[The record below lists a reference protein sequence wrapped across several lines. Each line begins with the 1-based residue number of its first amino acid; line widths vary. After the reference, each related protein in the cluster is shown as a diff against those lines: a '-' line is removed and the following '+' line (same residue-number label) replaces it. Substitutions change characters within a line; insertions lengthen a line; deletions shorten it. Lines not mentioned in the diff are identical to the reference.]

1 MQKSMRIF
9 KQQIQ
14 DKHKTKK
21 GSKECFGPL
30 RMNEVHKY
38 LILLRKL
45 EGRERKKGKEDPGLG
60 FLERERTR
68 RGDGNVREQNS
79 GHVRKLRDL

>member
-1 MQKSMRIF
+1 
-9 KQQIQ
+9 
-14 DKHKTKK
+14 
-21 GSKECFGPL
+21 
-30 RMNEVHKY
+30 MNEVHKY